1 MHFDLVDRVVK
12 ASAEG
17 AVTLKAVSLA
27 EEYLQDHFP
36 TYPVLPGV
44 LMLEAM
50 VQAGRVVAA
59 QRGEQMPVVLGEV
72 RALKYNRF
80 VPPGSLIRAIV
91 TLGKAGEDGVLDF
104 RGRVELVD
112 PTRPDDVET
121 AASGRFTLRPI
132 RLESRSAGVGIA
144 APVA

>member
-1 MHFDLVDRVVK
+1 MHFDLVDRVVE

-17 AVTLKAVSLA
+17 ATTLKAVTLA

-50 VQAGRVVAA
+50 VQAGRVVGKR
-59 QRGEQMPVVLGEV
+59 RGVSNPLVLGEV

-80 VPPGSLIRAIV
+80 VPPGSTIRAV
-91 TLGKAGEDGVLDF
+91 VELAKAGDDGTLDF
-104 RGRVELVD
+104 RGRVELLD
-112 PTRPDDVET
+112 PTRPGGAET
-121 AASGRFTLRPI
+121 AASGRFTLRAV
-132 RLESRSAGVGIA
+132 RVGA
-144 APVA
+144 

>member
-1 MHFDLVDRVVK
+1 MHFDLVDQVLE

-17 AVTLKAVSLA
+17 ATTLKAVTMA

-50 VQAGRVVAA
+50 VQAARVVAE
-59 QRGEQMPVVLGEV
+59 RRDGPNPLVLGEV

-80 VPPGSLIRAIV
+80 VPPGSTIRAV
-91 TLGKAGEDGVLDF
+91 VKLGNASDDGTLDF

-112 PTRPDDVET
+112 PVHPETAET
-121 AASGRFTLRPI
+121 AASGRFILRPI
-132 RLESRSAGVGIA
+132 RLES
-144 APVA
+144 